1 VTARLDWSNWMRGL
15 ALALVAAPLGV
26 LAGYD
31 PRLAIAAAL
40 AAAFVLVAFGD
51 LAAGLALFAFLGFV
65 EIVPLFGPV
74 LNLTK
79 LAGALLALSWFAVLA
94 SGRAR
99 EADFARVHP
108 LITVALGLFLGWAA
122 VSGVWAEEPGAALG
136 SVSRYALNAV
146 LFLIVFTA
154 VRTKRDLG
162 LVLLGFAAGTA
173 FAAGYGMVTT
183 PNAEAPDRLYSGQLD
198 PNELAAALVAGVATS
213 FAMMLL
219 YRDKPLLLVLGVGTA
234 TLCAAGVLLTASRGA
249 LIALSVMLL
258 FAIVIS
264 GRWRVWVVIVGVL
277 FASVAYVY
285 FAAYA
290 PEAVRERIAEPASG
304 QARVQEGRTTIW
316 QVAWRAFEDK
326 PVIGV
331 GTGNFATS
339 SKHYVFEPG
348 ALPRSDEIVD
358 AQQVAHN
365 SYLEVLAELGVIG
378 MALFATIVAF
388 SIGSVLRASRE
399 FRIAGDSRMQL
410 VALCLAIAM
419 VGHLAADFFFSA
431 QYSKQLWLLLGLGP
445 AMLTLANASRPSGSA
460 EAAD

>member
-1 VTARLDWSNWMRGL
+1 MAARLDWSTWTRAL
-15 ALALVAAPLGV
+15 LLALVAAPLGA

-40 AAAFVLVAFGD
+40 AAAFVLIAFGD

-94 SGRAR
+94 SGRAQ

-108 LITVALGLFLGWAA
+108 MITVALGLFLGWAA
-122 VSGVWAEEPGAALG
+122 ISGVWSESAGAALG
-136 SVSRYALNAV
+136 SLGRYALNAV

-154 VRTKRDLG
+154 VRSKRDLG

-173 FAAGYGMVTT
+173 FAAVYGMVSA
-183 PNAEAPDRLYSGQLD
+183 PNVEAPDRLYSGQLD
-198 PNELAAALVAGVATS
+198 PNELAAALVAGASISIAV
-213 FAMMLL
+213 LVL
-219 YRDKPLLLVLGVGTA
+219 YRDRPVLALLGLATA
-234 TLCAAGVLLTASRGA
+234 SLCAAGVWLTASRGA
-249 LIALSVMLL
+249 LIALAVMLV
-258 FAIVIS
+258 FAIVVA
-264 GRWRVWVVIVGVL
+264 GRWRIWVVLVAVM
-277 FASVAYVY
+277 FASVSYVY
-285 FAAYA
+285 FAAFA
-290 PEAVRERIAEPASG
+290 PESVRDRIAEPASG

-316 QVAWRAFEDK
+316 QVAWRAFEAN
-326 PVIGV
+326 PAIGV
-331 GTGNFATS
+331 GSGNFEVS
-339 SKHYVFEPG
+339 SKKYVFEPG

-378 MALFATIVAF
+378 LVLFATVIAF
-388 SIGSVLRASRE
+388 ALGAALSASRI
-399 FRIAGDSRMQL
+399 FRLAGDSRMQL
-410 VALCLAIAM
+410 VALCLAVGM

-445 AMLTLANASRPSGSA
+445 AMLTLARASAPSGSA
-460 EAAD
+460 KAAD